1 MHDALAGIA
10 DHGGYALWIYVRL
23 AWCVCMRTFLL
34 VTDTVHTSATLCDYL
49 DARLAADDHVVALAL
64 LDDPADSTPEGRRD
78 RQDALNA
85 VAVRL
90 AARATVE
97 TELIELD
104 DDRAATLRTDCVDR
118 AVDELVCGVSP
129 PSRDDASVS
138 AVVGSDLLAD
148 PPCPLVLVPLGE

>member
-1 MHDALAGIA
+1 
-10 DHGGYALWIYVRL
+10 
-23 AWCVCMRTFLL
+23 MRTFLL

-64 LDDPADSTPEGRRD
+64 LDDPADAMPEDRRD

-97 TELIELD
+97 TELIEIDTDLSD
-104 DDRAATLRTDCVDR
+104 TLRTACADR
-118 AVDELVCGVSP
+118 AVDEVVCGVSP
-129 PSRDDASVS
+129 PSRDDTVAS
-138 AVVGSDLLAD
+138 AVVDADLLTD